1 MDVIQN
7 VMGGFVVALSPDN
20 LLYSFIG
27 VFMGNLIG
35 VLPGIGPLAAISM
48 LLPITYT
55 LEPTGALMML
65 AGIYYGAQYG
75 GATTSILL
83 NLPGVASHAV
93 TCLDGYPMAKQ
104 GRGGAAL
111 FMAMFAS
118 FIGATFGIV
127 LMMFFSP
134 LLVELAFKFGPAEY
148 FAMMLLGLL
157 AASTLAKGSPLKGVA
172 MVVVG
177 LCAGVVGTDV
187 NSGVARF
194 SFDVP
199 ELTDGIS
206 LVALAMG
213 LFGLSDILANAN
225 RMVEGNTVKESKI
238 SMRSLRLGKGEL
250 KRSWGPIARGTGI
263 GSFFGILP
271 GTGSTIASFISYAVE
286 KKVSKTPER
295 FGHGAIE
302 GIAGPE
308 ASNNA
313 AAQTAFIPT
322 MSLGIP
328 GDAVMALMLGALM
341 IHNIQPGPQL
351 ITEHADIF
359 WGLIASFWIGNLLLL
374 VLNIPLIGMWVK
386 LLTVPYRLIYP
397 AVLFFI
403 CVGVYS
409 TNNNMFDVGTVLVI
423 GLFGYLLM
431 RLSFEP
437 APLLLGFVLG
447 PMMEENFRRTL
458 LLSRGDMSVFISR
471 PISGAFM
478 ALCVL
483 LVAAVAYGRLRNRSS
498 IEFQDDKARPEP
510 SLQPKTI

>member
-1 MDVIQN
+1 MEVLN
-7 VMGGFVVALSPDN
+7 NLMGGFVIALSPN
-20 LLYSFIG
+20 HLLYSFIG

-48 LLPITYT
+48 LLPVTYS

-93 TCLDGYPMAKQ
+93 TCLDGHPMAKK
-104 GRGGAAL
+104 GKGGAAL
-111 FMAMFAS
+111 FMSMFAS
-118 FIGATFGIV
+118 FIGATIGIL

-134 LLVELAFKFGPAEY
+134 LLVDMAFKFGPAEY
-148 FAMMLLGLL
+148 FAMMMLGLL
-157 AASTLAKGSPLKGVA
+157 AASTLAKGSPLKGIA

-177 LCAGVVGTDV
+177 LVAGVIGTDV

-194 SFDVP
+194 AFDVP
-199 ELTDGIS
+199 ELTDGIA

-213 LFGLSDILANAN
+213 LFGISDILANAN
-225 RMVEGNTVKESKI
+225 RIGTGNTVKESKI
-238 SMRSLRLGKGEL
+238 TMRSLRLDKGEM
-250 KRSWGPIARGTGI
+250 KRSWMPILRGTGI

-302 GIAGPE
+302 GVAGPE

-341 IHNIQPGPQL
+341 IHNIQPGPQM
-351 ITEHADIF
+351 ITEHPTIF

-409 TNNNMFDVGTVLVI
+409 TNNNMFDVGSVLVI
-423 GLFGYLLM
+423 GIFGYITM
-431 RLSFEP
+431 RLGFEP

-447 PMMEENFRRTL
+447 PMVEENFRRAL
-458 LLSRGDMSVFISR
+458 LLSRGDMSVFVSR
-471 PISGAFM
+471 PISGTFM
-478 ALCVL
+478 ALCAAL
-483 LVAAVAYGRLRNRSS
+483 LLAVAYSRLRRKNVS
-498 IEFQDDKARPEP
+498 AVVPVP
-510 SLQPKTI
+510 NAA

>member
-1 MDVIQN
+1 MEVLN
-7 VMGGFVVALSPDN
+7 NLMGGFVIALSPN
-20 LLYSFIG
+20 HLLYSFIG

-48 LLPITYT
+48 LLPVTYS

-75 GATTSILL
+75 GTTTSILL

-93 TCLDGYPMAKQ
+93 TCLDGHPMAKK
-104 GRGGAAL
+104 GKGGAAL
-111 FMAMFAS
+111 FMSMFAS
-118 FIGATFGIV
+118 FIGATIGIL

-134 LLVELAFKFGPAEY
+134 LLVDMAFKFGPAEY
-148 FAMMLLGLL
+148 FAMMMLGLL
-157 AASTLAKGSPLKGVA
+157 AASTLAKGSPLKGIA

-177 LCAGVVGTDV
+177 LVAGVIGTDV

-194 SFDVP
+194 AFDVP
-199 ELTDGIS
+199 ELTDGIA

-213 LFGLSDILANAN
+213 LFGISDILANAN
-225 RMVEGNTVKESKI
+225 RIGTGDTVKESKI
-238 SMRSLRLGKGEL
+238 TMRSLRLEKGEM
-250 KRSWGPIARGTGI
+250 KRSWFPILRGTGI

-302 GIAGPE
+302 GVAGPE

-341 IHNIQPGPQL
+341 IHNIQPDPQM
-351 ITEHADIF
+351 ITEHPTIF

-409 TNNNMFDVGTVLVI
+409 TNNNMFDVGSVLVI
-423 GLFGYLLM
+423 GIFGYVTM
-431 RLSFEP
+431 RLGFEP

-447 PMMEENFRRTL
+447 PMVEENFRRAL
-458 LLSRGDMSVFISR
+458 LLSRGDMSVFVSR
-471 PISGAFM
+471 PISGTFI
-478 ALCVL
+478 ALCVAL
-483 LVAAVAYGRLRNRSS
+483 LLAVAYSRLRRTPGLTAAV
-498 IEFQDDKARPEP
+498 EAKPA
-510 SLQPKTI
+510 